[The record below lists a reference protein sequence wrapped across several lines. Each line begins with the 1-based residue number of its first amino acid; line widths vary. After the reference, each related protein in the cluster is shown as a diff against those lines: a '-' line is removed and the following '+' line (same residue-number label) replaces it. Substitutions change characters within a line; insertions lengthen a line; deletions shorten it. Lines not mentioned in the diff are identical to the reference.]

1 MSGHEQIR
9 KLLPLVAAG
18 ALDDVE
24 RQRLER
30 HCSECAECA
39 AALAEWSTLAQ
50 SLRRLPTPQPSA
62 IAVARARAAAV
73 GALETARHRR
83 ESAVTF
89 IFLGLFAWSLTLAGG
104 LISVLLFNGPAE
116 MGRLL
121 AGQVPL
127 WLAIFTALAW
137 TAASAAA
144 VVLGARHREQGRLA

>member
-1 MSGHEQIR
+1 
-9 KLLPLVAAG
+9 
-18 ALDDVE
+18 
-24 RQRLER
+24 
-30 HCSECAECA
+30 
-39 AALAEWSTLAQ
+39 
-50 SLRRLPTPQPSA
+50 
-62 IAVARARAAAV
+62 V

-83 ESAVTF
+83 ESTVTF

-104 LISVLLFNGPAE
+104 LVSVLLFSGPAE

>member
-9 KLLPLVAAG
+9 ELLALAAAG
-18 ALDDVE
+18 ALEEAE

-39 AALAEWSTLAQ
+39 AALAGWSTLAQ
-50 SLRRLPTPQPSA
+50 ALRRLPTPQPSA
-62 IAVARARAAAV
+62 IAIARARAAAV
-73 GALETARHRR
+73 GALDAARQRR
-83 ESAVTF
+83 ESTVTF

-104 LISVLLFNGPAE
+104 LVSVLLFSGPAE

>member
-1 MSGHEQIR
+1 MSGHQQIR
-9 KLLPLVAAG
+9 ELLPLAAAG
-18 ALDDVE
+18 ALDETE

-39 AALAEWSTLAQ
+39 AALAQWNSLAQ

-62 IAVARARAAAV
+62 ATVMRARAAAL
-73 GALETARHRR
+73 GALDAAHHRR

-89 IFLGLFAWSLTLAGG
+89 IFLGLFAWSFTLAGG
-104 LISVLLFNGPAE
+104 LISVLLFSGPADL
-116 MGRLL
+116 GRLL

>member
-1 MSGHEQIR
+1 MTGHEQIR
-9 KLLPLVAAG
+9 ELLALAAAG
-18 ALDDVE
+18 ALDEAE

-30 HCSECAECA
+30 HCSECPECA
-39 AALAEWSTLAQ
+39 AALAQWNALGQ
-50 SLRRLPTPQPSA
+50 SLRRLPTPQPSPA
-62 IAVARARAAAV
+62 AVARARAAAI
-73 GALETARHRR
+73 GALEAARHRR

-89 IFLGLFAWSLTLAGG
+89 IFLGLFAWSFTLAGG
-104 LISVLLFNGPAE
+104 LISVLLFSGPADL
-116 MGRLL
+116 GRLL